1 MYRNY
6 SDMRARKVDKTQ
18 AEIVKALRYCG
29 YQVLLINGVIDAIAT
44 ARGKVWLLD
53 FKSEGGRLTQKQQEL
68 VDAGWPILFPK
79 SPQEA
84 LQMVSP

>member
-1 MYRNY
+1 
-6 SDMRARKVDKTQ
+6 MRARKVDATQ

-29 YQVLLINGVIDAIAT
+29 YQVMLINKEIDAVVT
-44 ARGKVWLLD
+44 ARGKVWLMD

-79 SPQEA
+79 TSQEA
-84 LQMVSP
+84 LEALKP

>member
-1 MYRNY
+1 
-6 SDMRARKVDKTQ
+6 MRARKVDGTQ
-18 AEIVKALRYCG
+18 KESVKLLRYHG
-29 YQVLLINGVIDAIAT
+29 YDVLLVNGVIDAIVFSRSRMMT
-44 ARGKVWLLD
+44 WLMD

-84 LQMVSP
+84 LEMVKPC

>member
-1 MYRNY
+1 
-6 SDMRARKVDKTQ
+6 MRARKVDKTQ
-18 AEIVKALRYCG
+18 ADIVKALRYCG

-44 ARGKVWLLD
+44 GRGRVWLLD

-79 SPQEA
+79 TSQEA
-84 LQMVSP
+84 LEALKP